1 MMHIA
6 QIMSKNIRYI
16 VQIQTIHDNIEI
28 VYMFEENVVVP
39 KITKTYHNKFSK
51 SLDVP
56 NVWKRQVTETLQFL
70 ENTNHWTQQHCESFK
85 VK

>member
-1 MMHIA
+1 MC
-6 QIMSKNIRYI
+6 
-16 VQIQTIHDNIEI
+16 
-28 VYMFEENVVVP
+28 EENVVVP

-56 NVWKRQVTETLQFL
+56 NVWKQQVTETLQFL
-70 ENTNHWTQQHCESFK
+70 ENTNHWTQQHFEFFK